1 MPIDGSTSIGIFDR
15 FGRTMNSGPKSSSE
29 RPVPAGQER
38 ADLSLRPVAVY
49 DDREQRADFLPTVT
63 ELNEPLSAPA
73 LPSTTGPRVRRVRS
87 LFWPGFAAAFLILS
101 IFSCGGLAMA
111 TGLNR
116 IDLQN
121 SGPAWT
127 PPAITPTSAD
137 IAVASAANSNQ
148 PAGAFQIGE
157 TVHNIASGRVNIRQQ
172 PGRNKEDILAQSV
185 TGDTFQIISGP
196 QAADGLTWWQVSYTT
211 RDGRPIQGWV
221 AEATGSGVKIL
232 GR

>member
-1 MPIDGSTSIGIFDR
+1 
-15 FGRTMNSGPKSSSE
+15 MNSGPKSSAE
-29 RPVPAGQER
+29 RPASSAQGRSEEP
-38 ADLSLRPVAVY
+38 LRPVAVY
-49 DDREQRADFLPTVT
+49 DDREQRADYLPTVT
-63 ELNEPLSAPA
+63 ELNEPLPAPA
-73 LPSTTGPRVRRVRS
+73 PPVATSATARRVRS
-87 LFWPGFAAAFLILS
+87 FFWPGFALAFLVLS
-101 IFSCGGLAMA
+101 VFSCGGLAMA

-121 SGPAWT
+121 NGPVWT

-137 IAVASAANSNQ
+137 VVVASAANANQ
-148 PAGAFQIGE
+148 ATGAFQIGE

-185 TGDTFQIISGP
+185 MGDAFQIIGGP
-196 QAADGLTWWQVSYTT
+196 QAADGLIWWQVSYTT

-221 AEATGSGVKIL
+221 AEATGSGVQIL